1 MRYHLFRLITV
12 LLLASHPASLVA
24 QTGYPMVMS
33 LKPVAVQAGA
43 SGEVEFNTRYSMF
56 GADQVLVSG
65 TGVSGEVM
73 HPEVKE
79 GEKPPSLTKL
89 KVNFTVDADAMP
101 GVRDVKMSTP
111 QGVSTV
117 GQLVVVRDPVI
128 YESGDNNTRDKA
140 NEVTLPATICGLVEQ
155 NEDVDYFKFTVEA
168 GARLNFHCRCARLQD
183 RIHDLQRHA
192 DPMITIRNAMGGTV
206 AASDNYFFG
215 DPFLAVTFERAGDYY
230 LEIRDVRYH
239 GNTYWEYSV
248 EVTNRPFVSNIY
260 PLGIAPGEETQVE
273 LVGSHLPETR
283 KSTVTLPADAQ
294 TGPTWV
300 QLDLS
305 GDQSNPV
312 PAYATTLPV
321 VVETDAD
328 NTTPEGGQSVTI
340 PAGINGRIS
349 ESSDVDC
356 FRFEAK
362 KGDAFTF
369 EVRARRYQSSVDPY
383 IRLLNSDGKQLSE
396 NDDLRD
402 MKRGFADSRIENWK
416 VPADGTYTLEIRDM
430 HLRGGDSFVYFI
442 EITRAEPHFRLYAD
456 TDKTLLAPGTSGV
469 FFVQVERKNG
479 FTGDVQLHVD
489 DLPDGVEAVCGRILP
504 DKGRDGCVILR
515 AAPDAKALVQNIR
528 IRGTSTW
535 KPGEAAEPLELAAT
549 AAIYQEMYQPGGGR
563 GHWPVEVHTVSVAAP
578 TDILGIKLSESDI
591 SLKPGES
598 KKIEVTIERAEGFDK
613 NVSLDCRFF
622 HLQEF
627 CNTLP
632 PGVKFDE
639 GKSSKLITGKNTT
652 RHIVLVADA
661 KAEPVDRQLVPIT
674 ANVSLNFVM
683 KTTFS
688 ADPLWVSVVAE

>member
-1 MRYHLFRLITV
+1 MKFV
-12 LLLASHPASLVA
+12 PSMLALVTFFLGQISAYA

-65 TGVSGEVM
+65 TGVSGEVL

-79 GEKPPSLTKL
+79 GEKPPSLTKM
-89 KVNFTVDADAMP
+89 KVKFIADADAMP
-101 GVRDVKMSTP
+101 GVRDVKIATP

-128 YESGDNNTRDKA
+128 YESGENNTLEQA
-140 NEVTLPATICGLVEQ
+140 NEITLPATVCGLVEK

-168 GARLNFHCRCARLQD
+168 GAQLSFHCRCARLQD
-183 RIHDLQRHA
+183 RIHDLQKHA
-192 DPMITIRNAMGGTV
+192 DPMITVRNAMGGTV
-206 AASDNYFFG
+206 AASDNHFFG

-239 GNTYWEYSV
+239 GNAYWEYSV
-248 EVTNRPFVSNIY
+248 EITNRPFVSTIY
-260 PLGIAPGEETQVE
+260 PLGVALGQETPVE
-273 LVGSHLPETR
+273 LVGSHLPDIR
-283 KSTVTLPADAQ
+283 QATLTLQDAQ
-294 TGPTWV
+294 LGPAWV
-300 QLDLS
+300 QLEVS
-305 GDQSNPV
+305 GEASNPV
-312 PAYATTLPV
+312 ATYVTTLPV
-321 VVETDAD
+321 DSETDEEND
-328 NTTPEGGQSVTI
+328 TPEAGQLVTI

-349 ESSDVDC
+349 QSSDVDC

-362 KGDAFTF
+362 KGETFTF
-369 EVRARRYQSSVDPY
+369 EVRARRYQSSIDPY

-396 NDDLRD
+396 NDDLTD
-402 MKRGFADSRIENWK
+402 MKRTFADSRIENWT
-416 VPADGTYTLEIRDM
+416 VPADGSYTLEVRDM

-442 EITRAEPHFRLYAD
+442 EVTQAKPHFRLFAD
-456 TDKTLLAPGTSGV
+456 TDKTLLSPGTNGV
-469 FFVQVERKNG
+469 FFVQIDRKNG

-489 DLPDGVEAVCGRILP
+489 DLPAGVEAICGTILP
-504 DKGRDGCVILR
+504 GNGRDACVILR
-515 AAPDAKALVQNIR
+515 AAKDAKPLVQNIR

-535 KPGEAAEPLELAAT
+535 KPSEDAEPIELQAT
-549 AAIYQEMYQPGGGR
+549 AGVYQETYQPGGGR
-563 GHWPVEVHTVSVAAP
+563 GHWPVNVHTVSVAAP
-578 TDILGIKLSESDI
+578 TDIRSIRLSEHDI
-591 SLKPGES
+591 ALKPGES

-613 NVSLDCRFF
+613 NVTLDCRFY
-622 HLQEF
+622 HLREF

-639 GKSSKLITGKNTT
+639 GKSAKLITGKSATG
-652 RHIVLVADA
+652 HIVLTADA
-661 KAEPVDRQLVPIT
+661 KAEPVAPQLVPIT